1 MAYVSVPKDLN
12 KIKSKFAFGLTGS
25 QIVHILSGAALGV
38 PLFFLT
44 RGSLGNGP
52 AMLILFACVAPF
64 AFLALYEKD
73 GQPARKW
80 LYIMLRHKIFPQR
93 RIYRTQNF
101 YSKVHY
107 LIPKP
112 NSRPTPNGRNGTVAK
127 TKTATKSTRPTAP
140 TKSNSKEVG
149 FDPKQKTNT
158 RNPKRTPSQK
168 R

>member
-1 MAYVSVPKDLN
+1 M
-12 KIKSKFAFGLTGS
+12 TGS
-25 QIVHILSGAALGV
+25 QIVHIIAGASLGV

-73 GQPARKW
+73 GQPAKKW
-80 LYIMLRHKIFPQR
+80 LYTILRHKIFPQR

-101 YSKVHY
+101 YSKVNY
-107 LIPKP
+107 LIPK
-112 NSRPTPNGRNGTVAK
+112 SRGSTN
-127 TKTATKSTRPTAP
+127 TAN
-140 TKSNSKEVG
+140 KSNAREVG

-158 RNPKRTPSQK
+158 RNPKGTISKK
-168 R
+168 RKSG

>member
-1 MAYVSVPKDLN
+1 VPRNLN
-12 KIKSKFAFGLTGS
+12 AIKSKFAAGMTGS
-25 QIVHILSGAALGV
+25 QILHILAGASIGV

-80 LYIMLRHKIFPQR
+80 LYYILRHKIYPRR

-101 YSKVHY
+101 YSKLNFH
-107 LIPKP
+107 
-112 NSRPTPNGRNGTVAK
+112 A
-127 TKTATKSTRPTAP
+127 
-140 TKSNSKEVG
+140 KEVG

-158 RNPKRTPSQK
+158 SNTKRAVGTK
-168 R
+168 RKGG

>member
-1 MAYVSVPKDLN
+1 MAYVSVPRNLN
-12 KIKSKFAFGLTGS
+12 AIKSKFAAGLTGS
-25 QIVHILSGAALGV
+25 QILHILAGASIGV

-80 LYIMLRHKIFPQR
+80 IYTILRHKIYPQR

-101 YSKVHY
+101 YSKVNFH
-107 LIPKP
+107 
-112 NSRPTPNGRNGTVAK
+112 A
-127 TKTATKSTRPTAP
+127 
-140 TKSNSKEVG
+140 KEVG
-149 FDPKQKTNT
+149 FDPKQKTYANRT
-158 RNPKRTPSQK
+158 KRTSSPKR
-168 R
+168 